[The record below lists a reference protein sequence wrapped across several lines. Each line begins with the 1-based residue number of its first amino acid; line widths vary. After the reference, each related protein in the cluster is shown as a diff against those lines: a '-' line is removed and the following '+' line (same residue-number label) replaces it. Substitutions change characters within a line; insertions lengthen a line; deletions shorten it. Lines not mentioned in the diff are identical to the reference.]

1 MPMIAESKSNLIRI
15 NIRNTQDPKSPRV
28 FDVLVDRSGQI
39 HQYLVQNIRGFQYV
53 NMDDVEFQIKEALKK
68 AS

>member
-1 MPMIAESKSNLIRI
+1 MIAESKSNLIRV

-28 FDVLVDRSGQI
+28 FDVLVDPSGQI
-39 HQYLVQNIRGFQYV
+39 QQYLVQNIRGFQYV
-53 NMDDVEFQIKEALKK
+53 NKDDIDFQIKEALKK

>member
-1 MPMIAESKSNLIRI
+1 MISEPSSNIIRV
-15 NIRNTQDPKSPRV
+15 NIRNTQDPKAPRV
-28 FDVLVDRSGQI
+28 FDVLVDPTGKI
-39 HQYLVQNIRGFQYV
+39 LKYLIQNIRGFQYV

>member
-1 MPMIAESKSNLIRI
+1 MIADSKNNLLRV
-15 NIRNTQDPKSPRV
+15 NIRNTQNPKAPRV
-28 FDVLVDRSGQI
+28 FDVLVDASGRIQK
-39 HQYLVQNIRGFQYV
+39 YLIQNIHGFQYV